1 MKVSGKDNKGKK
13 GYRAIFLVALI
24 VFLASSAY
32 IASYYIRQSDA
43 QKAYEKL
50 QAAVETQTQLLEKE
64 IPESEE
70 AAEPVEEAVEV
81 EIPVDFEMLKETNPD
96 IYAWIH
102 IPGTEVDYPIVQSPT
117 DDSYY
122 LNHTIEGVKG
132 LPGSIYTESLNNKEF
147 TDPNTLIYGHN
158 MRNRTMFGGLH
169 SYADNLFFQEN
180 PDIYIY
186 TPKKILKYEIFA
198 AYTADDRHILKK
210 YDFEIPEVFQGYLDS
225 IFTIRSMGA
234 SFNRE
239 LELTSEDKIIT
250 LSTCNSV
257 DDQRWLVQAVLIEGE

>member
-1 MKVSGKDNKGKK
+1 MKVSEKDSKRKK
-13 GYRAIFLVALI
+13 GFIAIIVVAL
-24 VFLASSAY
+24 VVLVASSAY
-32 IASYYIRQSDA
+32 IANYYKRQSDA

-50 QAAVETQTQLLEKE
+50 QAAVEIQTQLQEKKL
-64 IPESEE
+64 PESEE
-70 AAEPVEEAVEV
+70 LTETVKV
-81 EIPVDFEMLKETNPD
+81 EIPVDFQMLKETNPD

-122 LNHTIEGVKG
+122 LNHTIDGVKG

-158 MRNRTMFGGLH
+158 MRNKTMFGGLH

-180 PDIYIY
+180 PYIYIY
-186 TPKKILKYEIFA
+186 TPEKILKYEIFA

-210 YDFEIPEVFQGYLDS
+210 YNFEIPELFQGYLDS

-234 SFNRE
+234 SFNKE
-239 LELTSEDKIIT
+239 LELTNEDRIIS